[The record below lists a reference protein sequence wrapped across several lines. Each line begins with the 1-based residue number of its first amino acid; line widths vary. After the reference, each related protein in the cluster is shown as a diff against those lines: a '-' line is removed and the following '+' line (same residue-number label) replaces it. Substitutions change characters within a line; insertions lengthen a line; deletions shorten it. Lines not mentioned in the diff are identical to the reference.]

1 MRPQLLVI
9 FNDGNTIKLRE
20 HPKAFTTNQGL
31 KNTSGL
37 RTELRDGKNVK
48 DEDLKLR
55 NGQSAAKL

>member
-1 MRPQLLVI
+1 MATLS
-9 FNDGNTIKLRE
+9 NCGNTL
-20 HPKAFTTNQGL
+20 KAFTTNQGL

-48 DEDLKLR
+48 DEEFRLR